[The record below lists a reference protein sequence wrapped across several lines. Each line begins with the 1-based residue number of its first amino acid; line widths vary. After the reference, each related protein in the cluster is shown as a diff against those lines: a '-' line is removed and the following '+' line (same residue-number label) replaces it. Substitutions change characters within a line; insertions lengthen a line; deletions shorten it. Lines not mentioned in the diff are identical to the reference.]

1 MLIERRKMMKTIAVR
16 VDDETHMKMKIRAAK
31 QGKTVSDIMKE
42 LLEKELEKEK
52 E

>member
-1 MLIERRKMMKTIAVR
+1 MKIISVR
-16 VDDETHMKMKIRAAK
+16 VDDETHMKMKIHAVK

-42 LLEKELEKEK
+42 LIEKDLQKEK